1 MSNNL
6 VDELI
11 IPLTGASIA
20 ISCFVLFIAFP
31 G

>member
-1 MSNNL
+1 MSNF

-11 IPLTGASIA
+11 IPFTGASIA